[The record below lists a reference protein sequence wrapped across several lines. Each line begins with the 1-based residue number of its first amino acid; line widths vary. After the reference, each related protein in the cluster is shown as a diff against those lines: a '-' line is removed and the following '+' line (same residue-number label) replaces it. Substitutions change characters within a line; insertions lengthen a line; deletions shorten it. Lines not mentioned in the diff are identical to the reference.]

1 VRPKPAR
8 IHPARKDSMLARI
21 GTTLVAVTSLAASA
35 GVAQDLPRPE
45 DVASPE
51 AAILAAYASIARAP
65 GEDYDWARFRS
76 LHLPGALL
84 LPNTEQTGG
93 EPVVWTVDEF
103 VAAVDQATDVGGEQ
117 DRGFAEEQ
125 VHITVN
131 RYGDIAQA
139 MSTYQK
145 HYWDDDQILG
155 RGINSFN
162 LAYREGRWWIVS
174 IAWDEENGAG
184 PIPEAYLP
192 RM

>member
-1 VRPKPAR
+1 MTAR
-8 IHPARKDSMLARI
+8 ILRR
-21 GTTLVAVTSLAASA
+21 TLLAALLIPAGASA
-35 GVAQDLPRPE
+35 QENPRAE

-65 GEDYDWARFRS
+65 GEDYDWDRFRS

-93 EPVVWTVDEF
+93 EPRVLSVEDFIDWIDGVT
-103 VAAVDQATDVGGEQ
+103 TVGGEDDQ
-117 DRGFAEEQ
+117 GFAEEQ
-125 VHITVN
+125 VHIVAQ

-145 HYWDDDQILG
+145 HFWGDDEILG

-162 LAYREGRWWIVS
+162 LVFREGRWWIVS
-174 IAWDEENGAG
+174 IVWDEENGAG
-184 PIPEAYLP
+184 PIPDDYLP
-192 RM
+192 